1 MMMSAP
7 ADLDRTDED
16 DFGDSDLENA
26 PEEHFAQH
34 IADAQHVKADLESVA
49 DSQKQLNSFQQ
60 GELLEALKKLEDLF
74 QRNLGTWPN
83 AEMGA
88 TLIGGTTPCHCQKP
102 MRTPHAHHG
111 ALKKEIDRLVS
122 TGVPEE
128 ADGNTAGTW
137 CSPSFVTDM
146 NKKDGT
152 VRFITDCKEVN
163 RRIAR
168 KPWPMPHTADL
179 SQDIGRHF
187 CLPALALSMDCCH
200 FKSDNKLQDMSAFVL
215 PWGLC
220 KHLQPPMGLSIS
232 PDLFQANMQMLL
244 ADLPFVKVHLDDV
257 LIFCNGSHQDHMKKV
272 KQVLER
278 LRSKNSAVNARKSFW
293 AVKEAYHLGFMLTPK

>member
-1 MMMSAP
+1 MSAP

-34 IADAQHVKADLESVA
+34 IPDAQHVKADLESVA

-60 GELLEALKKLEDLF
+60 GELLEALKKFEDLF

-128 ADGNTAGTW
+128 ADGNTAGPW

-152 VRFITDCKEVN
+152 VRFTASQ
-163 RRIAR
+163 IA
-168 KPWPMPHTADL
+168 KKSTGGLQGNHGPCHT
-179 SQDIGRHF
+179 QPTCHKT
-187 CLPALALSMDCCH
+187 LAGTFVCQLC
-200 FKSDNKLQDMSAFVL
+200 MSTFVL

-257 LIFCNGSHQDHMKKV
+257 LIFCNGRHQHHMKKV
-272 KQVLER
+272 KQV
-278 LRSKNSAVNARKSFW
+278 
-293 AVKEAYHLGFMLTPK
+293 GP